1 MTVSALQN
9 TETPSKTQTR
19 VVRLPDPALAH
30 MIRMRGQGYGWED
43 AAVYLRRQGILISNA
58 DIRRFFLGP
67 KCTSAP
73 DAAGASHRDPGPIS
87 SVVKAAGA

>member
-1 MTVSALQN
+1 MTVSALSN
-9 TETPSKTQTR
+9 TETLSKTPTR

-67 KCTSAP
+67 KRTSGP
-73 DAAGASHRDPGPIS
+73 LPGATRSEPEFPLGE
-87 SVVKAAGA
+87 GAET

>member
-1 MTVSALQN
+1 MVFQPNTV
-9 TETPSKTQTR
+9 ETPTR

-67 KCTSAP
+67 KARRP
-73 DAAGASHRDPGPIS
+73 RMPAGASRSDPGPIS
-87 SVVKAAGA
+87 SVEKAAGA

>member
-1 MTVSALQN
+1 MTVSAASN

-30 MIRMRGQGYGWED
+30 MIRMRGHGYGWED

-67 KCTSAP
+67 KARRPGGVS
-73 DAAGASHRDPGPIS
+73 GALCRLDGRDDPTQD
-87 SVVKAAGA
+87 